1 MLNRQAD
8 VPFTEPVQAKQVF
21 VNGLQ
26 QCCQAEFQQKF
37 SEPNSRRSKTEK

>member
-26 QCCQAEFQQKF
+26 CCQAEFQQKF